1 MSNIVK
7 KSIIILAT
15 VFVIVP
21 TCVYGQLYIIGDIP
35 DTGDDGLQPK
45 ISASDTLGN
54 NQQVIEDVIITDTV
68 TTVTET
74 VDVIVTETITQN
86 KKTLQTVGIVG
97 TVSGAAMAVAT
108 TTVPLFATTPT
119 MIQDL
124 MFLNFFGIFVKR
136 RNKKRWGIVF
146 DVDTKLPIP
155 AAKVTLFDNSLKE
168 LETTYSD
175 KNGRFGFL
183 AGEGV
188 YKLDV
193 YKKNYEAVTES
204 GVDRV
209 YGNLYTGGEVDISGE
224 KVLSENIALHSL
236 AVDWKKYADK
246 KIAAYTSTWALVKKY
261 LFTTF
266 YFVGL
271 IATIVIT
278 IFYPSIFNIVLVIIN
293 ILFFISIYFY
303 KKKDHGTVMT
313 SNNKPVPFAVVNLYD
328 EEGRKDAFAVT
339 DVIGRYYM
347 LADNGSYTIK
357 TTGQSVGGKKE
368 EKSNDV
374 HVRNQIVNEDIVF
387 E

>member
-1 MSNIVK
+1 MNNIVK
-7 KSIIILAT
+7 KSIIMI
-15 VFVIVP
+15 VSMFVIMPV
-21 TCVYGQLYIIGDIP
+21 CVYGQQYIIEDIP

-45 ISASDTLGN
+45 ISASDTSN
-54 NQQVIEDVIITDTV
+54 NDSQIIEDVITTDV
-68 TTVTET
+68 ITTVTET
-74 VDVIVTETITQN
+74 IDVIVTETITQN
-86 KKTLQTVGIVG
+86 RKTLQTVGIVG
-97 TVSGAAMAVAT
+97 AVSGAAMAVAT

-124 MFLNFFGIFVKR
+124 MLLNFFGIFVKR

-146 DVDTKLPIP
+146 DADTKLPIP

-175 KNGRFGFL
+175 KKGRFGFL
-183 AGEGV
+183 AEEGM
-188 YKLDV
+188 YKIDV
-193 YKKNYEAVTES
+193 YKKDYKAVTDDS
-204 GVDRV
+204 ADSV

-224 KVLSENIALHSL
+224 GVLRENIALRSL
-236 AVDWKKYADK
+236 AVDWKEYADK

-278 IFYPSIFNIVLVIIN
+278 IFYPSVFNIVLVIIN
-293 ILFFISIYFY
+293 TLFFISIYFY

-313 SNNKPVPFAVVNLYD
+313 NNKKPVPFAVVNLYD
-328 EEGRKDAFAVT
+328 KGGKKDAFAVT

-347 LADNGSYTIK
+347 LADNGNYTMK
-357 TTGQSVGGKKE
+357 TTGQSVGGKKR